1 MGRFSPALRLLGIGW
16 YFAFCIALGIG
27 GGVWLDSRLG
37 ISPLFTLLGLCLGL
51 MSAFVGGYH
60 MLMEVL
66 GADRG
71 GDRGEG
77 GR

>member
-16 YFAFCIALGIG
+16 YVALCIALGIG
-27 GGVWLDSRLG
+27 GGVWLDRSL
-37 ISPLFTLLGLCLGL
+37 STAPVFTLVGLGLGLGA
-51 MSAFVGGYH
+51 AFFGGYR

-66 GADRG
+66 SDVG
-71 GDRGEG
+71 GRGEG